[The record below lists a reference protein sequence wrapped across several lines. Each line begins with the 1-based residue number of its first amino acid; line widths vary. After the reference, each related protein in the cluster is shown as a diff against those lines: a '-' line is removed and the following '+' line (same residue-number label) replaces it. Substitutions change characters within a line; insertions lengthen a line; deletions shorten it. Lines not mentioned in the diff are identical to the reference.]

1 MHKRTSAVLL
11 GTIALLLMATL
22 GCSLSQFVA
31 RPQPTN
37 TPTRT
42 PRPTWTPVA
51 DLVRVA
57 TPTLDLTRFPGV
69 TLPTEPPPTP
79 QLLVP
84 GSVPTIFVPSGPGA
98 PAVQTVVVIIVTAT
112 PVPPPTA
119 TPGPPTGTPPPTPTP
134 GPPTATPT
142 ATNTPLPPVVIQV
155 KTDKTNVRQGPGPGY
170 PLVTKLDAGTDVT
183 VVGRNHDGTWWKIC
197 CINGADVWIADAVV
211 AVEGPIW
218 TVPEVTNIPPPPPT
232 PVPPATPTPT
242 PTYAWPFRLESPAQE
257 FPHGQNYLRVGSV
270 IYNGS
275 TPLWGYRLRI
285 RNLATGQTWLSN
297 GSDATW
303 SWDVLQYPTDGKPF
317 NPNTDCQ
324 SGRAGVLCL
333 KTNIKWDSNG
343 AGVPMGNGAWE
354 VQVVD
359 RAEPPNALSLPVRF
373 NTSETNSK
381 WYYVVFT
388 NRP

>member
-1 MHKRTSAVLL
+1 M
-11 GTIALLLMATL
+11 
-22 GCSLSQFVA
+22 
-31 RPQPTN
+31 
-37 TPTRT
+37 
-42 PRPTWTPVA
+42 
-51 DLVRVA
+51 
-57 TPTLDLTRFPGV
+57 
-69 TLPTEPPPTP
+69 
-79 QLLVP
+79 
-84 GSVPTIFVPSGPGA
+84 
-98 PAVQTVVVIIVTAT
+98 
-112 PVPPPTA
+112 
-119 TPGPPTGTPPPTPTP
+119 
-134 GPPTATPT
+134 
-142 ATNTPLPPVVIQV
+142 
-155 KTDKTNVRQGPGPGY
+155 KTDKANVRQGPGPGY

-211 AVEGPIW
+211 TVEGPIW
-218 TVPEVTNIPPPPPT
+218 TVPEVMNIPPPPPT

-285 RNLATGQTWLSN
+285 RNLATGQTWVSD

-303 SWDVLQYPTDGKPF
+303 SWDVLQYPTDGRPF

-324 SGRAGVLCL
+324 SSRAGVLCL

-343 AGVPMGNGAWE
+343 TGVPMGNGAWE

-359 RAEPPNALSLPVRF
+359 RAEPPNVLSLPVRF

-388 NRP
+388 SRP